1 MPRIRPYGPGGCHL
15 VPWRHMTEQ
24 KKQISIELRDEE
36 AEGIYANF
44 AAITHSPAEFVMDFI
59 RVLPGAKKSRVHAR
73 IIMAPQNVKAFV
85 RALTDNL
92 AKYEEKHGEIKTT
105 GQAQPGKQIGFQ

>member
-1 MPRIRPYGPGGCHL
+1 MAD
-15 VPWRHMTEQ
+15 E
-24 KKQISIELRDEE
+24 KKQISVELRDEE

-59 RVLPGAKKSRVHAR
+59 RILPGAKKSRVYSR

-85 RALTDNL
+85 RALEDNI
-92 AKYEEKHGEIKTT
+92 AKYEQRHGEIRMT
-105 GQAQPGKQIGFQ
+105 GEAQPGKQIGFQ